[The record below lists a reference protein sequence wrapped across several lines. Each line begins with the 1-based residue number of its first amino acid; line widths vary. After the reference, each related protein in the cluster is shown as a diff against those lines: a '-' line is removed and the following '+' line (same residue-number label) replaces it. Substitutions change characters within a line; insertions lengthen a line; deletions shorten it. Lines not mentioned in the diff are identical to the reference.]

1 MTKAFFS
8 PPKMPRYTIAGLDV
22 EFPLEIYDVQR
33 VYVEHVV
40 RALNEVGLG
49 YFFGWRVR
57 GRDPSSKVAAFSP
70 TCCALSCCFHVF
82 LLVACMCRGRMR
94 CWSLPQ
100 AQARPCAC

>member
-49 YFFGWRVR
+49 YFFG
-57 GRDPSSKVAAFSP
+57 
-70 TCCALSCCFHVF
+70 
-82 LLVACMCRGRMR
+82 
-94 CWSLPQ
+94 
-100 AQARPCAC
+100 